1 MLRSACIFFF
11 LIFLAQAVIGQTTGP
26 ENGSLVIVGG
36 GGATD
41 AILEKFIELAGGP
54 ENDLVVIPTAAGRDS
69 YDQDAGIADRL
80 RGLGA
85 ENVVVWHTND
95 RSQADD
101 ASFTQPLAEARGI
114 WFGGGRQWRLV
125 DAYAGT
131 RAEDLFHNLLKEG
144 GVIGGSSAG
153 ASIQGSY
160 LVRGDTEDN
169 QIMMGDH
176 EVGFG
181 FIENIAIDQHV
192 LARNRHFDLFE
203 ILDAKPGLL
212 GVGID
217 EKTAMIVQGDVFEVM
232 GPSYVLVYDDQFW
245 SREGSDLKK
254 LPEADRRF
262 YFLRE
267 GDRYDMRNREKL

>member
-1 MLRSACIFFF
+1 MTVRNFLVVLCCCSLFALSA
-11 LIFLAQAVIGQTTGP
+11 QTTGP

-54 ENDLVVIPTAAGRDS
+54 ENDLVVIPTAGGRDS
-69 YDQDAGIADRL
+69 YDQNAGIADRL

-85 ENVVVWHTND
+85 ESVVVWHTND
-95 RSQADD
+95 RTEADKE
-101 ASFTQPLAEARGI
+101 SFTKPLAKAEGI

-131 RAEDLFHNLLKEG
+131 RAEELFNQVLEAG

-160 LVRGDTEDN
+160 LVRGDTDN
-169 QIMMGDH
+169 NQVMMGDH

-181 FIENIAIDQHV
+181 YIQNIAIDQHV

-254 LPEADRRF
+254 LPDADRRF

-267 GDRYDMRNREKL
+267 GDRYDMRKREKL

>member
-1 MLRSACIFFF
+1 MLIRVYLF
-11 LIFLAQAVIGQTTGP
+11 LCLTFLAQALTGQTTGP

-54 ENDLVVIPTAAGRDS
+54 ENDLVVIPTASGRDS
-69 YDQDAGIADRL
+69 YDQNAGIADRL

-95 RSQADD
+95 RLQADD
-101 ASFTQPLAEARGI
+101 ASFTQPLAEAEGI

-125 DAYAGT
+125 DAYADT
-131 RAEDLFHNLLKEG
+131 RAEKIFHELLEEG

-160 LVRGDTEDN
+160 LVRGDTDN
-169 QIMMGDH
+169 NQVMMGDH

-181 FIENIAIDQHV
+181 FIQNIAIDQHV

-212 GVGID
+212 GIGID

-254 LPEADRRF
+254 LPETDRLF

-267 GDRYDMRNREKL
+267 GDRYDMRKREKQ

>member
-1 MLRSACIFFF
+1 MILRNLLTVLCICVIFTLSA
-11 LIFLAQAVIGQTTGP
+11 QTTGP

-41 AILEKFIELAGGP
+41 PILEKFIELAGGP
-54 ENDLVVIPTAAGRDS
+54 ENHLVVIPTAAGRDS
-69 YDQDAGIADRL
+69 YDQNAGIADRL

-95 RSQADD
+95 REQADD
-101 ASFTQPLAEARGI
+101 ASFTQPLAEAEGI

-131 RAEDLFHNLLKEG
+131 RAEEIFNELLEMG

-160 LVRGDTEDN
+160 LVRGDTDN
-169 QIMMGDH
+169 NQVMMGDH

-181 FIENIAIDQHV
+181 FIKNIAIDQHV

-254 LPEADRRF
+254 LPKANRLF

-267 GDRYDMRNREKL
+267 GDRYDMRKREKQ

>member
-1 MLRSACIFFF
+1 MNLRNLLVVLYSCSLLALSA
-11 LIFLAQAVIGQTTGP
+11 QTTGP

-95 RSQADD
+95 RTQADD
-101 ASFTQPLAEARGI
+101 SEFTKPLAEAGGI

-125 DAYAGT
+125 DAYSGT
-131 RAEDLFHNLLKEG
+131 RAEEIFNELLEKG

-160 LVRGDTEDN
+160 LVRGDTDN
-169 QIMMGDH
+169 NQVMMGDH

-181 FIENIAIDQHV
+181 FIKNIAIDQHV

-254 LPEADRRF
+254 LPEADRLF

-267 GDRYDMRNREKL
+267 GDRYDMRKREKQ